1 MPNDLRQLPFALDDV
16 DRALLA
22 ELARDARIPNNA
34 LAAKVGIAPST
45 CLGRV
50 RGLRARG
57 VIRGYH
63 ADVDPAAVGSPLQAM
78 IAIRLTVHS
87 RDQIDAFVATASR
100 LRGVLSIFHVAG
112 ATDYLLH
119 VAFAGAEEL
128 RDFVLSE
135 LTAHPAVLHA
145 ETSLIFERTPGRGLL
160 S

>member
-1 MPNDLRQLPFALDDV
+1 MSNDIHRLPFGLDDI
-16 DRALLA
+16 DRSLLA
-22 ELARDARIPNNA
+22 ELARDARVTNSA

-50 RGLRARG
+50 RALRARG
-57 VIRGYH
+57 VIHGYH
-63 ADVDPAAVGSPLQAM
+63 ADVDLAAVGSPLQAM
-78 IAIRLTVHS
+78 IAIKLTVHS

-100 LRGVLSIFHVAG
+100 LSGVLSIFHVAG

-128 RDFVLSE
+128 RHFVLSE

-145 ETSLIFERTPGRGLL
+145 ETSLIFEHTPGRGVL
-160 S
+160 

>member
-1 MPNDLRQLPFALDDV
+1 MLISDWSSDVCSSDL
-16 DRALLA
+16 
-22 ELARDARIPNNA
+22 
-34 LAAKVGIAPST
+34 
-45 CLGRV
+45 
-50 RGLRARG
+50 
-57 VIRGYH
+57 
-63 ADVDPAAVGSPLQAM
+63 PAAVGSPLQAM

-145 ETSLIFERTPGRGLL
+145 ETSLILDRKRGVEGKQL
-160 S
+160 SVQV